1 MLNHSSSINH
11 SSCRE
16 RYGVSPSICLVKVIT
31 SSCLFNFVCVS
42 LRSLCKPCGK
52 QFGITLLILLSPC
65 NQRIGFKWLSLL
77 SEETF
82 KLLNRRLKLNLI
94 AYQPLV
100 MSLNGCSKHYH
111 EMLVV
116 ISVCGKKLVSF
127 SSFYLLDR
135 NSLITDSGKLTVL
148 DGLLTKLKM
157 QGHRVLIY
165 SQMTKMIDLLEVTR
179 P

>member
-1 MLNHSSSINH
+1 ML
-11 SSCRE
+11 
-16 RYGVSPSICLVKVIT
+16 
-31 SSCLFNFVCVS
+31 
-42 LRSLCKPCGK
+42 
-52 QFGITLLILLSPC
+52 
-65 NQRIGFKWLSLL
+65 
-77 SEETF
+77 
-82 KLLNRRLKLNLI
+82 
-94 AYQPLV
+94 
-100 MSLNGCSKHYH
+100 LNGCSKHYH

-116 ISVCGKKLVSF
+116 ISVCGKKLVYL